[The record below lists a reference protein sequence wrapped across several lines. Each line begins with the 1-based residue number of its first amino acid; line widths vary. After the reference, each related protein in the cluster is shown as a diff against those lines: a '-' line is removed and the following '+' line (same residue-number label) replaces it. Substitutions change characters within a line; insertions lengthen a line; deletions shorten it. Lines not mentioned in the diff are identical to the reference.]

1 MAYNKEPDRLA
12 PLKDALKASGTPGGA
27 WLLCGPESYLS
38 EYYRSLLRKK
48 VIADPEM
55 GYFDHIRIAG
65 SEKTGEGEEFSLAA
79 RLSSAM
85 EGLPVMNEGK
95 LIEIAEP
102 GFPDMKSAEL
112 QAFCEVLQ
120 QLPDYPYVCLLIL
133 CAEEE
138 FPTDYSAQ
146 TKGAA
151 WKALEKAGMHIIPF
165 PMQTKAKLA
174 PWCAKHF
181 ASEGIRAAQ
190 DVIDAMIDRV
200 GFSMTALSCEMQKL
214 CAYLHANHRDMAS
227 RDDVASVCCSTDTA
241 GDFAVS
247 NAVRERDIGALTRV
261 YTILKNEKTEA
272 MTLFFQISAAINELW
287 RVKQGL
293 ADGYSKE
300 DLMRMLGIKEY
311 PMKLAMQGCAK
322 YPLDTLTRLT
332 ALCAETDLL
341 LKSTPVDGYVLVER
355 ILCAMSARY
364 ESQLTVK
371 ENLR

>member
-1 MAYNKEPDRLA
+1 MAYTKEPDRLA

-38 EYYRSLLRKK
+38 EYYRSLMRKK
-48 VIADPEM
+48 VIPDPDM
-55 GYFDHIRIAG
+55 GFFDHIRING
-65 SEKTGEGEEFSLAA
+65 SERSTDGEESSLAV

-102 GFPDMKSAEL
+102 AFSDMKAAEL
-112 QAFCEVLQ
+112 KDFCTVLET
-120 QLPDYPYVCLLIL
+120 LPDYPYVTVLIL

-138 FPTDYSAQ
+138 FPTDYNAQ
-146 TKGAA
+146 TRGAA
-151 WKALEKAGMHIIPF
+151 WKALEKAGMHIVPF
-165 PMQTKAKLA
+165 PMQTKAKLV

-181 ASEGIRAAQ
+181 ASEGIGAAQ

-200 GFSMTALSCEMQKL
+200 GFSMTALSGEMQKL
-214 CAYLHANHRDMAS
+214 CAYLHANDRNTAS
-227 RDDVASVCCSTDTA
+227 RDDIALVCCATDTA
-241 GDFAVS
+241 GDFAIS

-272 MTLFFQISAAINELW
+272 MSLFFQISAAITELW
-287 RVKQGL
+287 RIKQGL

-300 DLMRMLGIKEY
+300 ELMRMLGIKEY

-322 YPLDTLTRLT
+322 YSLDTLTRLT
-332 ALCAETDLL
+332 ELCAETDIL
-341 LKSTPVDGYVLVER
+341 LKSSPVDGYVLVER

>member
-38 EYYRSLLRKK
+38 EYYRSLMRKK
-48 VIADPEM
+48 VIPDPDM
-55 GYFDHIRIAG
+55 GFFDHIRLNG
-65 SEKTGEGEEFSLAA
+65 SEKPADGEESSLAE

-102 GFPDMKSAEL
+102 AFPDMKAAEL
-112 QAFCEVLQ
+112 KDFCTVLEA
-120 QLPDYPYVCLLIL
+120 LPDYPYVTVLIL

-138 FPTDYSAQ
+138 FPTDYNAQ
-146 TKGAA
+146 TRGAA

-165 PMQTKAKLA
+165 PSQTKAKLM

-181 ASEGIRAAQ
+181 ASEGITAAP

-200 GFSMTALSCEMQKL
+200 GCSMTALSGEMQKL
-214 CAYLHANHRDMAS
+214 CAYLLAGERNAAS
-227 RDDVASVCCSTDTA
+227 CEDVALVCSATDTA

-272 MTLFFQISAAINELW
+272 ISLFFQISAAITELW
-287 RVKQGL
+287 KIKVGL

-300 DLMRMLGIKEY
+300 ELMRIHGMKEY
-311 PMKLAMQGCAK
+311 PMRLAMQGCAK
-322 YPLDTLTRLT
+322 YTLETLTRLT
-332 ALCAETDLL
+332 ELCAETDVL
-341 LKSTPVDGYVLVER
+341 LKSTPVDGYILVER
-355 ILCAMSARY
+355 ILCAMTARY
-364 ESQLTVK
+364 ESELTTK
-371 ENLR
+371 EKY

>member
-102 GFPDMKSAEL
+102 GFPDMKSVEL

-165 PMQTKAKLA
+165 PQQTKAKLM

-181 ASEGIRAAQ
+181 ASEGITASPE
-190 DVIDAMIDRV
+190 VIDAMIDRV

-214 CAYLHANHRDMAS
+214 CAYLHANQRT
-227 RDDVASVCCSTDTA
+227 DVTRNDIVLVCTSTDTA
-241 GDFAVS
+241 GDFALA
-247 NAVRERDIGALTRV
+247 NAVRERDIGALCRI
-261 YTILKNEKTEA
+261 YTILKNEKTEPIA
-272 MTLFFQISAAINELW
+272 LFFQISAAVSELW
-287 RVKQGL
+287 RVKSGL
-293 ADGYSKE
+293 ADGISRE
-300 DLMRMLGIKEY
+300 ELMRIHNIKDY
-311 PMKLAMQGCAK
+311 PMKLAIQGCKNYSLQA
-322 YPLDTLTRLT
+322 LDALME
-332 ALCAETDLL
+332 LCAETDIR
-341 LKSTPVDGYVLVER
+341 LKSSPVDGYILIER
-355 ILCAMSARY
+355 LLCALSGRY
-364 ESQLTVK
+364 ESEIITK
-371 ENLR
+371 ENH

>member
-1 MAYNKEPDRLA
+1 MAYSKEPDRTA
-12 PLKDALKASGTPGGA
+12 ILKDALKSSDTPSGA

-48 VIADPEM
+48 VIPDPDM
-55 GYFDHIRIAG
+55 GFFDHIRLNG
-65 SEKTGEGEEFSLAA
+65 SEKSADGEESSLAA

-85 EGLPVMNEGK
+85 EGLPVMNESK

-102 GFPDMKSAEL
+102 AFPDMKTAEL
-112 QAFCEVLQ
+112 KDFCTVLET
-120 QLPDYPYVCLLIL
+120 LEDYPYVTVLIL

-138 FPTDYSAQ
+138 FPTDYNAQ
-146 TKGAA
+146 TRGAA

-165 PMQTKAKLA
+165 PRQTKAKLL

-181 ASEGIRAAQ
+181 ASEGIDAAQ

-214 CAYLHANHRDMAS
+214 CAYLHANGRATAA
-227 RDDVASVCCSTDTA
+227 REDVALVCCSTDTA

-261 YTILKNEKTEA
+261 YTILKNEKAEA
-272 MTLFFQISAAINELW
+272 ITLFFQISAAIHELW

-300 DLMRMLGIKEY
+300 DLMRMLGIKDY
-311 PMKLAMQGCAK
+311 PMRLAMQGCAK
-322 YPLDTLTRLT
+322 YPLDTLSRLIR
-332 ALCAETDLL
+332 LCAETDIL
-341 LKSTPVDGYVLVER
+341 LKSSPVDGYVLVER
-355 ILCAMSARY
+355 LICAMSARY
-364 ESQLTVK
+364 ESQLNEK
-371 ENLR
+371 EHLR

>member
-48 VIADPEM
+48 VIADPDM
-55 GYFDHIRIAG
+55 GFFDHIRLNG
-65 SEKTGEGEEFSLAA
+65 SEKSADGDESSLAV

-102 GFPDMKSAEL
+102 AFPDMKAAEL
-112 QAFCEVLQ
+112 KDFCTVLET
-120 QLPDYPYVCLLIL
+120 LPDYPYVTVLIL

-138 FPTDYSAQ
+138 FPTDYRAQ
-146 TKGAA
+146 TGSV
-151 WKALEKAGMHIIPF
+151 WKSLEKAGMQIIPF
-165 PMQTKAKLA
+165 PQQTKAKLA

-181 ASEGIRAAQ
+181 ASEGITAVP

-214 CAYLHANHRDMAS
+214 CAYLHANDRNTVS
-227 RDDVASVCCSTDTA
+227 RDDIVSVCCSTDTA
-241 GDFAVS
+241 GDFAIS
-247 NAVRERDIGALTRV
+247 NAVRERDIGALSRV

-272 MTLFFQISAAINELW
+272 MSLFFQISAAITELW
-287 RVKQGL
+287 RIKQGL

-300 DLMRMLGIKEY
+300 ELMRMLGIKEY
-311 PMKLAMQGCAK
+311 PMRLAMQGCAK
-322 YPLDTLTRLT
+322 YPLETLARLT
-332 ALCAETDLL
+332 ELCAETDIL
-341 LKSTPVDGYVLVER
+341 LKSSPVDGYILVER